1 MNKEHQERDGIDE
14 TDTAAGHADPAI
26 QTEESAETL
35 RAQLEEARSE
45 AQEIFGKLL
54 RAMADFQNFKR
65 RTEVQRADY
74 RRDANAALVINIL
87 PAVDDLDRALA
98 SVDAKL
104 AGLQWIEGI
113 RQIQRKFQGALTALD
128 VTEIDAD
135 GADFDPRL
143 HEAVGHVPGEE
154 GKVVQVLQ
162 KGYTVGDRV
171 VRPAMVMVGNGEE
184 DRE

>member
-1 MNKEHQERDGIDE
+1 MKKEHQERDGAE
-14 TDTAAGHADPAI
+14 EAEVHAGHAEPAV
-26 QTEESAETL
+26 QTDESAETL
-35 RAQLEEARSE
+35 RAQLDEARTE
-45 AQEIFGKLL
+45 AQDNFGKYQ
-54 RAMADFQNFKR
+54 RAIADFQNYKR
-65 RTEVQRADY
+65 RTEEQRAEY

-87 PAVDDLDRALA
+87 PAIDDLDRALA

-128 VTEIDAD
+128 VSEIDAD

-143 HEAVGHVPGEE
+143 HEAIGHVPGEE
-154 GKVVQVLQ
+154 GKVVQVVQ
-162 KGYTVGDRV
+162 KGYMVGDRV

-184 DRE
+184 E

>member
-1 MNKEHQERDGIDE
+1 MNKDHQDPDGLDE
-14 TDTAAGHADPAI
+14 TEAAGTHADPAVR
-26 QTEESAETL
+26 TEETADAL
-35 RAQLEEARSE
+35 RTQLEEARSE
-45 AQEIFGKLL
+45 AQENFGKYQ
-54 RAMADFQNFKR
+54 RAMADFQNYKR
-65 RTEVQRADY
+65 RTEEQRADY

-87 PAVDDLDRALA
+87 PAIDDLDRALA

-128 VTEIDAD
+128 VAEIDAD

-162 KGYTVGDRV
+162 KGYAVGDRV
-171 VRPAMVMVGNGEE
+171 VRPAMVMVGNGET
-184 DRE
+184 DGQ

>member
-1 MNKEHQERDGIDE
+1 MKHDQHEGG
-14 TDTAAGHADPAI
+14 TAEAAPPA
-26 QTEESAETL
+26 EESAEEL
-35 RAQLEEARSE
+35 RAQLEEERTNAESYKDRY
-45 AQEIFGKLL
+45 L
-54 RAMADFQNFKR
+54 RAVADFQNYKR
-65 RTEVQRADY
+65 RTEEQRAEY

-87 PAVDDLDRALA
+87 PAIDDLNRALD

-135 GADFDPRL
+135 GAEFDPRL

-154 GKVVQVLQ
+154 GKVVRVLQ
-162 KGYTVGDRV
+162 KGYMVGDRV
-171 VRPAMVMVGNGEE
+171 IRPAMVMVGNGEG
-184 DRE
+184 

>member
-1 MNKEHQERDGIDE
+1 MNKDQQGRDGAE
-14 TDTAAGHADPAI
+14 ESEVTSGHAEPAV
-26 QTEESAETL
+26 QTEETADAL
-35 RAQLEEARSE
+35 RAQLEEAQSE
-45 AQEIFGKLL
+45 AQENFGKYQ
-54 RAMADFQNFKR
+54 RAMADFQNYKR
-65 RTEVQRADY
+65 RTEEQRAEY

-128 VTEIDAD
+128 VAEIDAD

-143 HEAVGHVPGEE
+143 HEAIGHAPGDE
-154 GKVVQVLQ
+154 GKVVQVIQ

-171 VRPAMVMVGNGEE
+171 VRPAMVMVGNGESE
-184 DRE
+184 R

>member
-1 MNKEHQERDGIDE
+1 MKKDHQERDGAEEIDV
-14 TDTAAGHADPAI
+14 TSGHAEPAV
-26 QTEESAETL
+26 QTEEPAETL
-35 RAQLEEARSE
+35 RAQLEEAQAE
-45 AQEIFGKLL
+45 AQENFNKYQ
-54 RAMADFQNFKR
+54 RAIADFQNYKR
-65 RTEVQRADY
+65 RTEEQRADY

-87 PAVDDLDRALA
+87 PAIDDLDRALA

-128 VTEIDAD
+128 VTEIEAD
-135 GADFDPRL
+135 GVDFDPRL
-143 HEAVGHVPGEE
+143 HEAVGHVPGDE

-171 VRPAMVMVGNGEE
+171 VRPAMVMVGNGETGQ
-184 DRE
+184 